1 MKNGK
6 MEVPKQPSNQQHE
19 VHFMDLQLELLPY
32 YYYNTLGF
40 DTELIDYID
49 HVDDSIVLEK
59 IAPLYKKGGRP
70 PIDPRVCF
78 RMHYLY
84 FTRPEISSFR
94 ELERQLKEPK
104 NQAWRNFIGVPNL
117 KKLPTHSSL
126 SHFRTKVSS
135 EVFYAILFNLI
146 AQALK
151 LKDFLLPTL
160 TGIDSR
166 PIWANVNGY
175 KRKRCA
181 CSEQNDC
188 TCEKTYSDPDAT
200 CGVQRTKANQNKFF
214 IGYRKHSLTCPS
226 PKGPIIL
233 FSIVLPNDTSDVK
246 VMLPLIEM
254 MKKIEGL
261 KVDYLVADLGYFD
274 ANAQKEALLKH
285 DVAVVT
291 EIKKNTLIPEH
302 CSPEG
307 KPECEQGH
315 DLEFDGFD
323 KERSTVWFRGHV
335 EKCAACPLQGDC
347 EKQFGYP
354 FAEHPFFHGPVPQ
367 GSVLQEKM
375 LTFRKQVEL
384 AFAQESNQLTSVM
397 KHKKVPVRTTTRVEK
412 WFILRDAF
420 RLIQRMISHVHE
432 KLLPPNHVASI
443 KKLQQIQIE
452 QFSLPLVG

>member
-1 MKNGK
+1 
-6 MEVPKQPSNQQHE
+6 
-19 VHFMDLQLELLPY
+19 MDLQLELLPY
-32 YYYNTLGF
+32 HYYNTLGF
-40 DTELIDYID
+40 DAELIDYID

-59 IAPLYKKGGRP
+59 IAPLYKDGGRP

-94 ELERQLKEPK
+94 ELVRQLRDPK
-104 NQAWRNFIGVPNL
+104 NQAWRNFIGVPNI
-117 KKLPTHSSL
+117 KKVPAHSCL
-126 SHFRTKVSS
+126 SNFRAKVSA
-135 EVFYAILFNLI
+135 ELFYAILFDLI

-175 KRKRCA
+175 KHKRCLCPDQDKCA
-181 CSEQNDC
+181 
-188 TCEKTYSDPDAT
+188 CEKTYSDPDAT
-200 CGVQRTKANQNKFF
+200 IGVQRTKANQNKFF
-214 IGYRKHSLTCPS
+214 IGYRKHSIVCPS
-226 PKGPIIL
+226 PRGPVVL
-233 FSIVLPNDTSDVK
+233 FSIILPNETADIK

-274 ANAQKEALLKH
+274 ADDQKKALLKH

-291 EIKKNTLIPEH
+291 EFKSNTKIPEH

-315 DLEFDGFD
+315 ELVFDGFD
-323 KERSTVWFRGHV
+323 KDTYTAWFRGDE
-335 EKCAACPLQGDC
+335 EKCAACPLQGLC
-347 EKQFGYP
+347 EKQFGYS
-354 FAEHPFFHGPVPQ
+354 FTDNPFFHGPVPQ
-367 GSVLQEKM
+367 SSQLQEHM
-375 LTFRKQVEL
+375 LKFRKQVEL
-384 AFAQESNQLTSVM
+384 AFAQESNQLTSLM
-397 KHKKVPVRTTTRVEK
+397 KHKKVPVRTTKRVEK

-420 RLIQRMISHVHE
+420 RLIERMVAHIRETVLH
-432 KLLPPNHVASI
+432 PNHVATL
-443 KKLQQIQIE
+443 KKLQEIQVEQI
-452 QFSLPLVG
+452 SLPLAA